1 MTSQQDQT
9 KVELIGKDIGYI
21 QKDIAEIKSSVK
33 ELAGVYA
40 TKIQMDNADSQL
52 KDRIRKLEQ
61 SGHMWRW
68 LSPLIGAVLGS
79 VITFL
84 LVNYLQNAR

>member
-1 MTSQQDQT
+1 MTDQQQT

-40 TKIQMDNADSQL
+40 TKTQMDTLDNEL
-52 KDRIRKLEQ
+52 RDRLRKLEQ
-61 SGHMWRW
+61 SSNLWKW
-68 LSPLIGAVLGS
+68 LSPTLAAVMGS
-79 VITFL
+79 IITFL
-84 LVNYLQNAR
+84 LVSYLQNLK